1 MFLDIATLK
10 RNNSM
15 ETSKTVEEL
24 MKGIRSLAKDIDWDN
39 IEGKGVICF
48 AHEENDTMCM
58 AYGQYYS
65 VACAITNMMIDDEN
79 IRDIM
84 CLAYKA
90 YVDYSAK
97 NLAEVYGPIIEAIDN
112 VVKENLSSEPSS
124 LAPAVFSAKFK
135 RRN

>member
-1 MFLDIATLK
+1 MDA
-10 RNNSM
+10 
-15 ETSKTVEEL
+15 SKTVEEL

-39 IEGKGVICF
+39 SQGKGVICF
-48 AHEENDTMCM
+48 ANEENETMCI
-58 AYGQYYS
+58 AYGQYSS

-84 CLAYKA
+84 CIAYKA
-90 YVDYSAK
+90 YVDYAAK
-97 NLAEVYGPIIEAIDN
+97 NLAEVYGPVIEAIDK

-124 LAPAVFSAKFK
+124 LVPAVFSAKFK

>member
-24 MKGIRSLAKDIDWDN
+24 MKDIMSLAKDIDWDN
-39 IEGKGVICF
+39 SEGKGVICF
-48 AHEENDTMCM
+48 AHEENETMCM
-58 AYGQYYS
+58 AYGQYSS

-97 NLAEVYGPIIEAIDN
+97 NLAKVYGPVIEAIDN